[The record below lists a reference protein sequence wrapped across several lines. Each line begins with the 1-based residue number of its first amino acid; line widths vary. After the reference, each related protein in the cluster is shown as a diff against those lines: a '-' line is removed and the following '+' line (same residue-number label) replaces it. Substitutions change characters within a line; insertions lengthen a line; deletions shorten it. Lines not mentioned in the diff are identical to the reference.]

1 MLNSKNFACNFKKVL
16 YIVTWSIQY
25 HVTIVK
31 YIYILGWLNCSQL
44 EMEGRK
50 VDGDYT
56 SRKKGKLLQS
66 SQGGFDTPWN
76 SLR

>member
-1 MLNSKNFACNFKKVL
+1 M
-16 YIVTWSIQY
+16 
-25 HVTIVK
+25 TIVK
-31 YIYILGWLNCSQL
+31 NIYILGWLNCSQL

-50 VDGDYT
+50 VDGNYR

-76 SLR
+76 FFALMSLPDPEIYEWLRLRIC